1 MVASSSN
8 DIMEAMLT
16 DLGAKFDLKDLDV
29 ALLFSRNR
37 GRAN

>member
-16 DLGAKFDLKDLDV
+16 DLRAKFDLKDLDV
-29 ALLFSRNR
+29 ALLFSRHR
-37 GRAN
+37 DRAN